1 MTFFQDSFTKSLFL
15 ALLYILILKMSPFL
29 RVIFVITMNDIIRD
43 GHPCLRKVA
52 DLYILLEFVKKEIAN
67 NKV

>member
-1 MTFFQDSFTKSLFL
+1 L

-67 NKV
+67 NMV